1 MTQTMHFLITV
12 TAGNNTDV
20 AFKSSVLFSTCK
32 AEIIDLFTDE
42 GNHI

>member
-20 AFKSSVLFSTCK
+20 AFKSCVPFSTCTT
-32 AEIIDLFTDE
+32 EVNDLFIDE
-42 GNHI
+42 RNHV